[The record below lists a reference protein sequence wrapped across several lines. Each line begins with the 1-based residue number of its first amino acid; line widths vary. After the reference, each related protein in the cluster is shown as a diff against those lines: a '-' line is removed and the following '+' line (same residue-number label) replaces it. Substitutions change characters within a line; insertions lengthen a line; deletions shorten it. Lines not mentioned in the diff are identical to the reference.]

1 MVIGAL
7 ERLQN
12 RMIQGATK
20 QLGTVHPKGA
30 CAYSSGNINMDLIKN
45 IYCIQQIAFVYLH
58 ISLQP
63 LKCIDC
69 LYIHCLCST
78 SLQNVQ

>member
-20 QLGTVHPKGA
+20 QLGTVHPKSWVHIHYIDWLLGA
-30 CAYSSGNINMDLIKN
+30 RLRLELRQYKHGPNQEYTAFNKQHL
-45 IYCIQQIAFVYLH
+45 CICTVHYNH
-58 ISLQP
+58 
-63 LKCIDC
+63 
-69 LYIHCLCST
+69 
-78 SLQNVQ
+78 